1 MGDPKKA
8 RKKYSTPRHPWE
20 KNRLEEEKVLM
31 RDYGFKNKKELWRV
45 SSLLKS
51 YYTRAKQYITRVTP
65 QSQKE
70 QKQLIDKLRSLGL
83 LKGDATVDKILD
95 IQLTDLM
102 ERRLQT
108 IVFKK
113 KMAHSISQARQF
125 ITHCHISVD
134 GKKIT
139 SPSYIVSL
147 EEESQLFFSETS
159 SLANEEHPER
169 ALPEKNEA

>member
-20 KNRLEEEKVLM
+20 KNRIEEEKVLK
-31 RDYGFKNKKELWRV
+31 RDFGFKNKKELWKL

-51 YYTRAKQYITRVTP
+51 YYDRAKLYITKDTP
-65 QSQKE
+65 QFAKE
-70 QKQLIDKLRSLGL
+70 QKQLIDKLKAYGL
-83 LKGDATVDKILD
+83 LKGDATVDKVLD
-95 IQLTDLM
+95 IQLNDLI

-113 KMAHSISQARQF
+113 KMCHSISQARQF
-125 ITHCHISVD
+125 ITHGHITVA

-139 SPSYIVSL
+139 SPSYLLSL
-147 EEESQLFFSETS
+147 KEESEVFFSENS

-169 ALPEKNEA
+169 AQAEKSEA